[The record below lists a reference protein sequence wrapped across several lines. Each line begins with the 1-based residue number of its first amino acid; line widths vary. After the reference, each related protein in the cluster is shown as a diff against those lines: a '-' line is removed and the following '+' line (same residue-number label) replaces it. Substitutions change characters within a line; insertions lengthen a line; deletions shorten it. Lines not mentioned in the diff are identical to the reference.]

1 MRMLKHRL
9 GLLAL
14 TAVLAAAPASVSH
27 GFAAPT
33 PAAHDWDCPYEE
45 QARLAAA
52 GYEAL
57 PVSTEGDPAEGSFF
71 DPGRRA
77 VFAP

>member
-1 MRMLKHRL
+1 MLKHRL

-27 GFAAPT
+27 GFAAP
-33 PAAHDWDCPYEE
+33 ALASHEWDCPYEE

-57 PVSTEGDPAEGSFF
+57 PVSTEGAPARRVCSS

-77 VFAP
+77 IFAP